1 MHIINQW
8 ICAPTYTSSDWSTH
22 VFVIDTSQMWCNMPR
37 KFVQVKSKQRQ
48 KVRGTNWLIN
58 TTHMKKN
65 RGDYVRRYS
74 FFDVSSFI
82 FKENHTLIE
91 EDNPSE
97 NLL

>member
-1 MHIINQW
+1 
-8 ICAPTYTSSDWSTH
+8 
-22 VFVIDTSQMWCNMPR
+22 
-37 KFVQVKSKQRQ
+37 
-48 KVRGTNWLIN
+48 
-58 TTHMKKN
+58 MKKN